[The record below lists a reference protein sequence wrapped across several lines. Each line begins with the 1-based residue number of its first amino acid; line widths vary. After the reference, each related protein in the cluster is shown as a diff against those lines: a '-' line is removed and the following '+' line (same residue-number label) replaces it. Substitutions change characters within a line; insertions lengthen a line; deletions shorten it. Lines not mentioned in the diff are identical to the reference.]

1 MKNKKRIRIIFLAF
15 VLFAGAFAFV
25 QWRNAQQEG
34 EIERYVYPTD
44 FNDCW
49 GVIQKKA
56 KCRIPEEILS
66 EMSVEEL
73 VWAVIDY
80 PFLFESLCSPRLPGG
95 ISEWAAGISDAF
107 KKLTECRNPEN
118 KIIKVLKQAYEE
130 ECEDRSKVSL
140 ARLVFYDGQRQYF
153 DFSKKQLKF
162 LKGN

>member
-25 QWRNAQQEG
+25 QWRNAQQKG

-44 FNDCW
+44 FSDCLA
-49 GVIQKKA
+49 ITRKQ

-80 PFLFESLCSPRLPGG
+80 PFLYEVLCSSRFPGG
-95 ISEWAAGISDAF
+95 ISEWAARISDAF

>member
-25 QWRNAQQEG
+25 QWRNAQQKG

-44 FNDCW
+44 FSDCLA
-49 GVIQKKA
+49 ITRKQ

-80 PFLFESLCSPRLPGG
+80 PFLYEVLCSSRFPGG

>member
-1 MKNKKRIRIIFLAF
+1 MKDKKKFCIIFLAF
-15 VLFAGAFAFV
+15 MLFAGVFAFV

-44 FNDCW
+44 FSDCLA
-49 GVIQKKA
+49 ITRKQ

-80 PFLFESLCSPRLPGG
+80 PFLYEVLCSSRFPGG

-140 ARLVFYDGQRQYF
+140 ARLVFCDGQGQYF
-153 DFSKKQLKF
+153 NFSKKQLKF

>member
-25 QWRNAQQEG
+25 QWRNAQQKG

-44 FNDCW
+44 FSDCLA
-49 GVIQKKA
+49 ITRKQ

-80 PFLFESLCSPRLPGG
+80 PFLYEVLCSSRFPGG

-140 ARLVFYDGQRQYF
+140 ARLVFCDGQGQYF
-153 DFSKKQLKF
+153 NFSKKQLKF

>member
-15 VLFAGAFAFV
+15 MLFTGAFAFV
-25 QWRNAQQEG
+25 QWRNSQQEG
-34 EIERYVYPTD
+34 EIERYIYPTN
-44 FNDCW
+44 FSDCLA
-49 GVIQKKA
+49 ITRKE

-80 PFLFESLCSPRLPGG
+80 PFLYEVLCSSRTPYGD
-95 ISEWAAGISDAF
+95 SEWASRISDAF
-107 KKLTECRNPEN
+107 AKLTECRNPEN
-118 KIIKVLKQAYEE
+118 KIIKVLKEALEE
-130 ECEDRSKVSL
+130 EDVDTSQII
-140 ARLVFYDGQRQYF
+140 LVRNIFYDSQGRYF